1 MNKKVDKKQEL
12 ESKRGL
18 AFVPFHKIRMT
29 RTGTVL
35 VYLNQGS
42 AISININ
49 YLRKVLEN
57 QGEG

>member
-1 MNKKVDKKQEL
+1 MKNKEVKNQEN
-12 ESKRGL
+12 EQRRGL

-29 RTGTVL
+29 RTGNVL

-49 YLRKVLEN
+49 YLKKVMEN
-57 QGEG
+57 KGEG